1 MSPNFPAAYLPLSA
15 FHHRSVG
22 LKPLRRRRNA
32 LSPIFYRPAQLRGL
46 IFLGLLLLA
55 LGILGGM
62 IWRNLHHFESVLSYV
77 DYSHRIQRVS
87 AGLQQV
93 LIGYLTEQ
101 APASA
106 PLALT
111 QTLAEMD
118 GLVSD
123 NHYLLNT
130 TQTRLQAVKAM
141 LIDLEQVNKEEK
153 HSRLIES
160 LKIMGSTLDYETL
173 QREKLLEDINRDTQN
188 ELYAALVTFTLILLG
203 AMLFLKFRILQPLND
218 LRRLL
223 ERLTQENYTPITTD
237 HLDPLLLPVFDS
249 YNDMVNHLADL
260 EEANRL
266 HAQSLQKE
274 VKLATQALLEQ
285 QYSLARAERLAAIG
299 EVAAEL
305 AHEIR
310 NPLAGIQM
318 AFSNLRRELNND
330 LQSQRMELISDELKR
345 LARLLNDMLDQS
357 RHTPETSTVFD
368 LPRLITDLI
377 VLTRYQIADN
387 IQVQVDA
394 PQHLPVHLPES
405 GTRQVLLNLILNA
418 ADALEGEAG
427 KITVTVMP
435 HQENLQ
441 LSVQD
446 NGPGFSEIMLKQ
458 GIRPFRTSRKH
469 GTGLGLSMVQRF
481 VNAIDGT
488 IVLSNT
494 YPHGAKVLIAIPH
507 CIAGDKLC

>member
-1 MSPNFPAAYLPLSA
+1 M
-15 FHHRSVG
+15 
-22 LKPLRRRRNA
+22 
-32 LSPIFYRPAQLRGL
+32 
-46 IFLGLLLLA
+46 A

-101 APASA
+101 APKSA
-106 PLALT
+106 PEALA
-111 QTLAEMD
+111 QTLTEMD

-123 NHYLLNT
+123 SHYLLDT
-130 TQTRLQAVKAM
+130 TQVRLQAVKAM
-141 LIDLEQVNKEEK
+141 LMNLEQLDKQEK
-153 HSRLIES
+153 NARLIDA
-160 LKIMGSTLDYETL
+160 LKIMGETLDYETL
-173 QREKLLEDINRDTQN
+173 QREKLLEDINLDTQT
-188 ELYAALVTFTLILLG
+188 ELYAALITFTLILVG
-203 AMLFLKFRILQPLND
+203 AVLFLNFRILHPLND

-223 ERLTQENYTPITTD
+223 ERLTEEDFTPITID

-249 YNDMVNHLADL
+249 YNDMVTHLADL

-274 VKLATQALLEQ
+274 VKLATQTLLEQ

-318 AFSNLRRELNND
+318 AFSNLRREIDND
-330 LQSQRMELISDELKR
+330 EQNQRMRLISEELKR

-357 RHTPETSTVFD
+357 RHSPETSTTFD
-368 LPRLITDLI
+368 ITLVISDLV
-377 VLTRYQIADN
+377 VLARYQIAEN
-387 IQVQVDA
+387 IHLQIDA
-394 PQHLPVHLPES
+394 PASLYVQLPES

-418 ADALEGEAG
+418 ADALESKAG
-427 KITVTVMP
+427 QITIAAQP
-435 HQENLQ
+435 QHENLQ

-446 NGPGFSEIMLKQ
+446 SGTGFSEELLKQ

-481 VNAIDGT
+481 VKAIDGS
-488 IVLSNT
+488 ILLSNVQ
-494 YPHGAKVLIAIPH
+494 PQGAKVLIVIPH
-507 CIAGDKLC
+507 CIAGDKS

>member
-1 MSPNFPAAYLPLSA
+1 
-15 FHHRSVG
+15 
-22 LKPLRRRRNA
+22 
-32 LSPIFYRPAQLRGL
+32 
-46 IFLGLLLLA
+46 
-55 LGILGGM
+55 
-62 IWRNLHHFESVLSYV
+62 
-77 DYSHRIQRVS
+77 
-87 AGLQQV
+87 
-93 LIGYLTEQ
+93 
-101 APASA
+101 
-106 PLALT
+106 
-111 QTLAEMD
+111 
-118 GLVSD
+118 
-123 NHYLLNT
+123 
-130 TQTRLQAVKAM
+130 
-141 LIDLEQVNKEEK
+141 
-153 HSRLIES
+153 
-160 LKIMGSTLDYETL
+160 
-173 QREKLLEDINRDTQN
+173 
-188 ELYAALVTFTLILLG
+188 
-203 AMLFLKFRILQPLND
+203 
-218 LRRLL
+218 
-223 ERLTQENYTPITTD
+223 
-237 HLDPLLLPVFDS
+237 
-249 YNDMVNHLADL
+249 
-260 EEANRL
+260 
-266 HAQSLQKE
+266 
-274 VKLATQALLEQ
+274 
-285 QYSLARAERLAAIG
+285 
-299 EVAAEL
+299 
-305 AHEIR
+305 
-310 NPLAGIQM
+310 M

-427 KITVTVMP
+427 KITVTVMS